1 MERPQIVIANKMDLD
16 DAQTNLA
23 RFKEKYPDVEV
34 FETTTIIAE
43 GLEPVLYRV
52 ADLLAVTPEFL
63 LHGED
68 EEKSEGVYYK
78 FEEEKPG
85 FEVKNLGNG
94 RWEVVGDEIER
105 AFRATKFNSD
115 EADQRFAR
123 QDACS

>member
-1 MERPQIVIANKMDLD
+1 ML
-16 DAQTNLA
+16 
-23 RFKEKYPDVEV
+23 RF

-68 EEKSEGVYYK
+68 EEKSEARVYVK
-78 FEEEKPG
+78 IEEEKPG

-105 AFRATKFNSD
+105 AFRAT
-115 EADQRFAR
+115 
-123 QDACS
+123 